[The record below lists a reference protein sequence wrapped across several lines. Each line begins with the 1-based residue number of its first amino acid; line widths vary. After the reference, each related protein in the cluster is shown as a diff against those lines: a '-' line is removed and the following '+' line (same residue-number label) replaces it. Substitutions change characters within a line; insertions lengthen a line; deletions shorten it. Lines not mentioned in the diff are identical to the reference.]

1 MPSVVHENQYVEKS
15 KRADCTRLVKRFP
28 QCRILVIG
36 DFILDEFIW
45 GDVDRI
51 SPEAPVP
58 VVNVRAQSFMP
69 GGSLNVA
76 NNIKSLGGLVY
87 PCGVLGR
94 DIHGRM
100 LLMAMRKQGI
110 DTGGVIYDKTRPTTL
125 KTRIIAHSQQ
135 VVRYDRESLLSLG
148 KKDCDKIIDFVAKK
162 IKDVDVI
169 LIEDYGKGV
178 ITEELL
184 KQIIRIARREK
195 KRIVVDPKEKHFS
208 YYSGVTAITPNH
220 HEAYGAVRNGELGGT
235 LSLEEVGQK
244 LLSQLECQSV
254 LITLGKDGMAL
265 FEKNGDITRINT
277 AAREV
282 YDVAGAGDTVISVF
296 ALALAAGASMKE
308 AAKISNLAA
317 GIVVGKVGV
326 AVCTPEE
333 LVAAFDSSRGQR
345 SS

>member
-1 MPSVVHENQYVEKS
+1 MPSVIKESQFVLDKTTRARFRQIVNRFS
-15 KRADCTRLVKRFP
+15 KA
-28 QCRILVIG
+28 RILVIG

-45 GDVDRI
+45 GDVNRI

-58 VVNVRAQSFMP
+58 VVNVREQSFMP
-69 GGSLNVA
+69 GGTLNVA
-76 NNIKSLGGLVY
+76 NNIKSMGGIVL

-94 DIHGRM
+94 DLPGRM
-100 LLMAMRKQGI
+100 LVKAMRKQGI
-110 DTGGVIYDKTRPTTL
+110 DTGGVIYDKSRPTTI

-135 VVRYDRESLLSLG
+135 VVRYDRESVQSLN
-148 KKDCDKIIDFVAKK
+148 KKDIEKIVDFAAKK
-162 IKDVDVI
+162 MKDTDVI
-169 LIEDYGKGV
+169 IIEDYGKGV

-184 KQIIRIARREK
+184 KSIIQLARREK
-195 KRIVVDPKEKHFS
+195 KQIVVDPKEKHFS
-208 YYSGVTAITPNH
+208 YYRGVTAITPNH
-220 HEAYGAVRNGELGGT
+220 HEAYGAVRNGEDKKLT
-235 LSLEEVGQK
+235 LEQVGEK
-244 LLSQLECQSV
+244 LLDKLECDGV
-254 LITLGKDGMAL
+254 LVTLGKDGMAL

-296 ALALAAGASMKE
+296 ALVLATGASMKD

-333 LVAAFDSSRGQR
+333 LQNAFENVRGR
-345 SS
+345 S